1 MALIWATP
9 ARATRC
15 LPRDIRFRGLRL
27 RLASAH
33 TTVFFALA
41 AILAHIT
48 IIAFLGTSPAGV
60 LFSNLLQL
68 FACGYAAFVCFIQM
82 RRSSAFPRRFWSLI
96 ATAYLLWSAG
106 QLILTYYEAIEHRT
120 IPTLSPSD
128 VPYLGY
134 YLPLAF
140 ALLLT
145 SEKAPGKDWVRALDL
160 SQIGI
165 VLSSV
170 YLYYFFYEASAIPT
184 RWQA

>member
-1 MALIWATP
+1 MSKIRATP
-9 ARATRC
+9 TCKTRC
-15 LPRDIRFRGLRL
+15 LPRDIRSTGLRL
-27 RLASAH
+27 RVAFAH

-82 RRSSAFPRRFWSLI
+82 RRSSGFPRRFWSLI
-96 ATAYLLWSAG
+96 ATAYLLWSTG

-120 IPTLSPSD
+120 IPAFSPSD

-134 YLPLAF
+134 YLPLAV

-145 SEKAPGKDWVRALDL
+145 SKQGPGKDWVRTLDL

-170 YLYYFFYEASAIPT
+170 YLYYFFYEASAI
-184 RWQA
+184 